1 MKKYGHFTHQ
11 LNETAAVN
19 FDFPARGRKRLF
31 LDRM

>member
-11 LNETAAVN
+11 LNETVAVN